1 MEDKRSMSRRQ
12 YMKTYRKTS
21 FLGEIV
27 GSFTRNKLAVL
38 GFFVFL
44 VILIGA
50 LAAESIMSYQQ
61 VISINP
67 VERLQ
72 GPSAQHFFGT
82 DEMGQDIFGRILHG
96 ARISLR
102 IGVTSVLLSLIAGAI
117 LGSVAGYFGG
127 RVDMVVMRIM
137 DVFICLPNFLLAV
150 AIVAAFG
157 TSETNML
164 IAISISQ
171 VPACARIVRSAIL
184 SVRDQEYVEAA
195 RALGVRVPSI
205 ILKDILMNC
214 FGPIIVHCTL
224 QVAFAIT
231 TIATLSFLGLGIA
244 APAPEWGCM
253 LSSARTYMREYPHL
267 VIFPGMA
274 IFFTVFSFNLLG
286 DGLRDALDPRLRQ

>member
-1 MEDKRSMSRRQ
+1 MEDKRTMSRRQ
-12 YMKTYRKTS
+12 YMKAYRKKS
-21 FLGEIV
+21 FLGEV
-27 GSFTRNKLAVL
+27 VSSFTKNKLAVL

-61 VISINP
+61 VITINP
-67 VERLQ
+67 IERLQ

-82 DEMGQDIFGRILHG
+82 DEMGRDIFGRILHG

-117 LGSVAGYFGG
+117 LGSIAGYFGG
-127 RVDMVVMRIM
+127 RVDMIIMRIM

-157 TSETNML
+157 TSQFNLLM
-164 IAISISQ
+164 AISISQ
-171 VPACARIVRSAIL
+171 VPACARIVRSSIL

-195 RALGVRVPSI
+195 RALGERVPSI